1 MTNSLKPMRLTN
13 PKEDQVKFKKNKITF
28 NPVSGELV
36 VPVETAP
43 GKTKE
48 VSVNT
53 L

>member
-1 MTNSLKPMRLTN
+1 MRLTN
-13 PKEDQVKFKKNKITF
+13 PKETPKKERKNKITF

-43 GKTKE
+43 GKIKE